1 MLESQAKIAQEQ
13 YSSEKQTLDLCQT
26 KYRQMKDE
34 FKKMKEKYESELT
47 NCVQEM
53 ENLRIIVTDVVSS

>member
-1 MLESQAKIAQEQ
+1 
-13 YSSEKQTLDLCQT
+13 
-26 KYRQMKDE
+26 MKDE